1 MNPKSIQEYRILS
14 EEFENECYRV
24 CKILEGRERKKHSE
38 GHDIR
43 FAENFHIEGDEIF
56 WSGEETWR
64 YGGYEYHTGAF
75 PLKYLTMDDDELK
88 AVVDEDN
95 KLFHQEV
102 KEEMRQNE
110 EVAKAKRRE
119 EYERLRKE
127 FEK

>member
-1 MNPKSIQEYRILS
+1 
-14 EEFENECYRV
+14 
-24 CKILEGRERKKHSE
+24 
-38 GHDIR
+38 
-43 FAENFHIEGDEIF
+43 
-56 WSGEETWR
+56 
-64 YGGYEYHTGAF
+64 
-75 PLKYLTMDDDELK
+75 MDDDELK